1 MSDEILMDAALPDA
15 PEDFEAPVPDGSV
28 LSEELLDQLGMA
40 QLRALGQTGDTS
52 QFMPFS
58 DERGRR
64 MRAVPQSEDDAA
76 LLVRLK
82 KYGEKVRGR
91 MLDLEQALPEYSKMA
106 ENSPPSMP
114 DDFDEML
121 LQLIDKV

>member
-1 MSDEILMDAALPDA
+1 MSDEQLLDAALPDV
-15 PEDFEAPVPDGSV
+15 PEDLEAAVPDGSV
-28 LSEELLDQLGMA
+28 LSQELLDQLGMA
-40 QLRALGQTGDTS
+40 QLRTLGQTGDTS
-52 QFMPFS
+52 SFMPFS
-58 DERGRR
+58 DEQGRR
-64 MRAVPQSEDDAA
+64 MKAVPQSEEDAA

-91 MLDLEQALPEYSKMA
+91 LLDLEQALPEYAKMA